1 MGINALTAR
10 RLARQRENK
19 AIQEV
24 LKRPLTCP
32 VYYEVH
38 SGIMDY
44 RTGKWI
50 RHDYVDKF
58 GTLINAQAELKW
70 RFKRPK
76 EGQNACYIVRRYRH
90 ENQNTTEAME
100 SIHETT

>member
-19 AIQEV
+19 VIGEL

-44 RTGKWI
+44 RTGNWI

-58 GTLINAQAELKW
+58 GTLINARAELNR

-90 ENQNTTEAME
+90 GNKNITETVE
-100 SIHETT
+100 SIR